1 VTQAQA
7 AAFAL
12 TRLSDLGRLFD
23 HARTHARGDSL
34 ALSEILEQAAM
45 LLDEIAPAMA
55 SCKGGPDEAMVIQA
69 ACEARDHHV
78 ELVRSIGMEI
88 ERITKELDRLSRSS
102 QATARYGAAA
112 AKPRLRLIERSA

>member
-1 VTQAQA
+1 MTPT

-12 TRLSDLGRLFD
+12 ERLAHLASLFD

-34 ALSEILEQAAM
+34 ALSEILDQAAM

-55 SCKGGPDEAMVIQA
+55 ACKGGPDEAMVVNA
-69 ACEARDHHV
+69 ACDARDHHV
-78 ELVRSIGMEI
+78 EMVKAIGVEI
-88 ERITKELDRLSRSS
+88 DRITKDLERLGRSS

-112 AKPRLRLIERSA
+112 QAPRIRLLERSA